1 MTVIKLLCS
10 YKMQEI
16 CKTVGLTISKD
27 KIVIPDWAKHIKL
40 DIGLGR
46 YPIYSHNWLKTQPDT
61 IIFGFEP
68 NPAALECIHKNWH
81 ISKNDTG
88 TKFFP
93 IPVALS
99 SESSELT
106 FYVTEPWYE
115 SSSLLK
121 PKESTL
127 NQIKSNVITIKVPS
141 FKLSDFFELLPL
153 ESIEY
158 IEYIK
163 IDAQGVDLDIVRSGK
178 DVIQDKVVYI
188 TLEADG
194 HYYENSDSNG
204 AEIDSYMVS
213 IGFVKV
219 NHPNVLDP
227 TYLNKKFQHIA
238 DSIYICQRT

>member
-1 MTVIKLLCS
+1 
-10 YKMQEI
+10 MQEI
-16 CKTVGLTISKD
+16 CEKTGIKFSNG
-27 KIVIPDWAKHIKL
+27 KIVIPSWAKHIKL
-40 DIGLGR
+40 DVGLGQH
-46 YPIYSHNWLKTQPDT
+46 PMYSWNWVTTQPDT
-61 IIFGFEP
+61 LIFGFEP
-68 NPAALECIHKNWH
+68 NPAALVSIYKNWTSSEH
-81 ISKNDTG
+81 KIG
-88 TKFFP
+88 EKFFP

-127 NQIKSNVITIKVPS
+127 SMIKSDVKIIKVPG
-141 FKLSDFFELLPL
+141 FKLSDFFDLLPL
-153 ESIEY
+153 GSIEH

-163 IDAQGVDLDIVRSGK
+163 IDAQGVDLDIVKSGK

-194 HYYENSDSNG
+194 HYYENSNSNIP
-204 AEIDSYMVS
+204 EIDSYMQS
-213 IGFVKV
+213 IGFIKV

-227 TYLNKKFQHIA
+227 TYLNKKFESIA
-238 DSIYICQRT
+238 SDIYICQKT

>member
-1 MTVIKLLCS
+1 
-10 YKMQEI
+10 MQEI
-16 CKTVGLTISKD
+16 CEKTGIKFNEN
-27 KIVIPDWAKHIKL
+27 KIVIPSWVKHIKL

-46 YPIYSHNWLKTQPDT
+46 HPIYSHNWLRTQPDT
-61 IIFGFEP
+61 IVFGFEP
-68 NPAALECIHKNWH
+68 NPAALACIHKNLH
-81 ISKNDTG
+81 TSGNVMA

-99 SESSELT
+99 SQSSELT

-127 NQIKSNVITIKVPS
+127 SMIKSNIVTIKVPG
-141 FKLSDFFELLPL
+141 FKLSEFFELLPL
-153 ESIEY
+153 ESVEY

-163 IDAQGVDLDIVRSGK
+163 IDAQGVDLDIVKSGK

-194 HYYENSDSNG
+194 HYYENSDSNVS
-204 AEIDSYMVS
+204 EIDTYMES
-213 IGFVKV
+213 IGFLKV
-219 NHPNVLDP
+219 AHPNVLDP
-227 TYLNKKFQHIA
+227 TYLNKKFQDIA
-238 DSIYICQRT
+238 DSIYICQKT

>member
-1 MTVIKLLCS
+1 MQDICEKTGIKFS
-10 YKMQEI
+10 N
-16 CKTVGLTISKD
+16 G
-27 KIVIPDWAKHIKL
+27 KIVIPSWAKHIKL
-40 DIGLGR
+40 DVGLGR
-46 YPIYSHNWLKTQPDT
+46 HPIYSWNWARTQSDT
-61 IIFGFEP
+61 LIFGFEP
-68 NPAALECIHKNWH
+68 NPAALVSIYKNWTSSEH
-81 ISKNDTG
+81 KIG
-88 TKFFP
+88 ERFFP

-127 NQIKSNVITIKVPS
+127 SLIKSDVKIIKVPG
-141 FKLSDFFELLPL
+141 FKLSEFFDLLPL
-153 ESIEY
+153 DSIEY

-163 IDAQGVDLDIVRSGK
+163 IDAQGADLDIARSGK

-194 HYYENSDSNG
+194 HYYENSDSNIP
-204 AEIDSYMVS
+204 EIDTYMIS

-227 TYLNKKFQHIA
+227 TYLNKKFESIA
-238 DSIYICQRT
+238 SNIYICQKT